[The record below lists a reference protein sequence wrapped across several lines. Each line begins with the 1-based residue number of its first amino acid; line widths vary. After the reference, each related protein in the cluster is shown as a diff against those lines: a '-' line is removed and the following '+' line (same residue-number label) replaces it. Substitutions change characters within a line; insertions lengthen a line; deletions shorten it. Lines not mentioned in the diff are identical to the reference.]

1 MKGSARIEWRR
12 FRPLAGCA
20 GFALLLLLA
29 GSSGAIAQCSL
40 CRDAVAAS
48 STQTREA
55 MNYAIIGLAFAPY
68 GVVALAAWT
77 LSPDVRAR
85 VRDGLKRLSL
95 RLGGSR
101 S

>member
-1 MKGSARIEWRR
+1 MKGSRVEGRR
-12 FRPLAGCA
+12 FGPLAGCT

-48 STQTREA
+48 SSQTREA

-68 GVVALAAWT
+68 GVAALAAWT
-77 LSPDVRAR
+77 ISPAVRAR
-85 VRDGLKRLSL
+85 AREVLKRLSL